1 MHNLSSEML
10 QIQSV
15 HQKQEMQT
23 WDDEQVKT
31 FLEEVKD
38 SPYYPVYLTTIY
50 TGMHRGEVLEL
61 RWQDIDFENNMI
73 YVRQS
78 LQEVKKVGLTF
89 KEPKSGKSR
98 SITITP
104 SLTKELKKILKHQL
118 EDKLLYKQLY
128 HDLDLVFA

>member
-1 MHNLSSEML
+1 ML
-10 QIQSV
+10 QMQSV

-23 WDDEQVKT
+23 WDNEQVKT

-50 TGMHRGEVLEL
+50 TGMRRGEVLEL

-118 EDKLLYKQLY
+118 EDKLLYGQLY